1 MMPPYEVSLVIAEP
15 SVGRTNLT
23 FLMRASCVRLNGS
36 MAGICVYTI
45 GHSTHPIDE
54 FVGILEANGVERLMD
69 VRTVPGS
76 RHNPQFGEHELVTSM
91 PEAGI
96 DYQRLPEL
104 GGLRHTPAAET
115 SINGAWRNR
124 SFRNYADYM
133 QSSEFVAGVDELMA
147 LAKKQTVAIMC
158 AEAVP
163 WRCHRSLIGDALL
176 ARGVQVADIMSLT
189 STKSHTMTSFAKV
202 EGDRLWYPPED

>member
-1 MMPPYEVSLVIAEP
+1 ME
-15 SVGRTNLT
+15 
-23 FLMRASCVRLNGS
+23 
-36 MAGICVYTI
+36 
-45 GHSTHPIDE
+45 E
-54 FVGILEANGVERLMD
+54 FVEILNTHGVERLID
-69 VRTVPGS
+69 VRTIPGS
-76 RHNPQFGEHELVTSM
+76 RHNPQFGEHNLVASM

-104 GGLRHTPAAET
+104 GGLRHTPVAEA

-133 QSSEFVAGVDELMA
+133 QTPEFVAGIDELIA
-147 LAKKQTVAIMC
+147 LATKQTVAIMC

-176 ARGVQVADIMSLT
+176 ARGLQVVDIMSRT
-189 STKSHTMTSFAKV
+189 STKPHTLPSFAKV
-202 EGDRLWYPPED
+202 DGDRVWYPPEA

>member
-1 MMPPYEVSLVIAEP
+1 
-15 SVGRTNLT
+15 
-23 FLMRASCVRLNGS
+23 
-36 MAGICVYTI
+36 MAKTRVYTI

-54 FVGILEANGVERLMD
+54 FIRMLKANAIERLID

-76 RHNPQFGEHELVTSM
+76 RHNPQFGERELATSM
-91 PEAGI
+91 PDAGI
-96 DYQRLPEL
+96 DYQRLREL
-104 GGLRHTPAAET
+104 GGLRHTPTAQAT
-115 SINGAWRNR
+115 INGAWRNS

-133 QSSEFVAGVDELMA
+133 QTPEFADGIDELIA

-176 ARGVQVADIMSLT
+176 ARGLQVVDIMSRT
-189 STKSHTMTSFAKV
+189 STKQHTMTGFAMV
-202 EGDRLWYPPED
+202 DGDRVWYPPDETPG

>member
-1 MMPPYEVSLVIAEP
+1 MWRLQQ
-15 SVGRTNLT
+15 
-23 FLMRASCVRLNGS
+23 VRFNGS
-36 MAGICVYTI
+36 MAGTCVYTI
-45 GHSTHPIDE
+45 GHSTHPMEE
-54 FVGILEANGVERLMD
+54 FVEILNTHGVERLID
-69 VRTVPGS
+69 VRTIPGS
-76 RHNPQFGEHELVTSM
+76 RHNPQFGEHNLVASM

-104 GGLRHTPAAET
+104 GGLRHTPVAEA

-133 QSSEFVAGVDELMA
+133 QTPEFVAGIDELIA
-147 LAKKQTVAIMC
+147 LATKQTVAIMC

-176 ARGVQVADIMSLT
+176 ARGLQVVDIMSRT
-189 STKSHTMTSFAKV
+189 STKPHTLPSFAKV
-202 EGDRLWYPPED
+202 DGDRVWYPPEA